1 MHNRRKFDVRVV
13 TLLIMRLFR
22 RFGVTCYVYFESELG
37 SGGCGSSWEEKYV
50 DYIGSS
56 KDCGQSDLRNLKSEL
71 ILCRESRN

>member
-37 SGGCGSSWEEKYV
+37 SGECGNSWVEKYV

-56 KDCGQSDLRNLKSEL
+56 QGLWSIRSKELKE
-71 ILCRESRN
+71 